1 MKSTE
6 EHAMSG
12 LPILRGCLAVG
23 LLTTV
28 SCTQLPPDVSQ
39 DYHYVPV
46 VSPYPSYG
54 PPTRTHYALLP
65 DACLVPDPTDPMFV
79 GPHIP
84 PGCAN
89 AHNLEFMVER
99 KQDLLK
105 GRALGAAP
113 GVTSARAAEK
123 YLYGEQ
129 KPPLGAGIGR
139 SGSTQSPPLEVAPG
153 PSPSAP
159 VQVHGTGG

>member
-1 MKSTE
+1 
-6 EHAMSG
+6 MSG

-28 SCTQLPPDVSQ
+28 SCTQLPPDVSSE
-39 DYHYVPV
+39 YHRVPV
-46 VSPYPSYG
+46 VSPYPTIG

-65 DACLVPDPTDPMFV
+65 DACLVPDPTDPMLL

-99 KQDLLK
+99 KRDLLE
-105 GRALGAAP
+105 GRPLGQAP
-113 GVTSARAAEK
+113 GATSARAAQK
-123 YLYGEQ
+123 YLYGE
-129 KPPLGAGIGR
+129 KPPLGAGLETG
-139 SGSTQSPPLEVAPG
+139 GSSQSRPLEVAPA
-153 PSPSAP
+153 PASSSPP
-159 VQVHGTGG
+159 LQVHSPGG